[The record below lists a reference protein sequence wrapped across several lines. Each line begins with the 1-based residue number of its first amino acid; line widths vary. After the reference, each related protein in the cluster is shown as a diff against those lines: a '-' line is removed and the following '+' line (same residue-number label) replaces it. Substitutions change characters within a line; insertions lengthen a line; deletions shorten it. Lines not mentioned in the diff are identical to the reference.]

1 MSAPSAQSTNGRLHH
16 YQVVSGG
23 DINGLTHPDQQ
34 RRRAYGSLSIA
45 NCSDRIRDRFRPLRN
60 RSRARLTAGVP
71 GTEHLTRHLVTYGAY
86 TGRLIDECGV
96 DAAGDLRY
104 ALEDQLSALFRLS
117 RLDLALGVAAT
128 VTQSISGASERPEYR
143 VLSISHVVWYHTV
156 LIQPPGRRADAA
168 GNLRQVSTTGLA
180 YHERQRAR
188 ATVTSISG
196 PPDGQSTGN

>member
-1 MSAPSAQSTNGRLHH
+1 M
-16 YQVVSGG
+16 
-23 DINGLTHPDQQ
+23 
-34 RRRAYGSLSIA
+34 
-45 NCSDRIRDRFRPLRN
+45 
-60 RSRARLTAGVP
+60 
-71 GTEHLTRHLVTYGAY
+71 VTYGSY

-96 DAAGDLRY
+96 DAAGALRY
-104 ALEDQLSALFRLS
+104 ALEDRNRAPFRLS